1 MESDPIALGLPHREP
16 FLFVDRVVSLVAG
29 EEATG
34 EKMFRPENPMFRG
47 HFPGDPI
54 VPGVILTEALAQLAG
69 IAGAGVEGKSF
80 LLSGIRAMKF
90 PAAARPGEM
99 LTLAAKRSGGLGGL
113 LQFDVEARSGERV
126 VASGSLI
133 LNETSG

>member
-1 MESDPIALGLPHREP
+1 
-16 FLFVDRVVSLVAG
+16 
-29 EEATG
+29 
-34 EKMFRPENPMFRG
+34 
-47 HFPGDPI
+47 
-54 VPGVILTEALAQLAG
+54 
-69 IAGAGVEGKSF
+69 
-80 LLSGIRAMKF
+80 MKF